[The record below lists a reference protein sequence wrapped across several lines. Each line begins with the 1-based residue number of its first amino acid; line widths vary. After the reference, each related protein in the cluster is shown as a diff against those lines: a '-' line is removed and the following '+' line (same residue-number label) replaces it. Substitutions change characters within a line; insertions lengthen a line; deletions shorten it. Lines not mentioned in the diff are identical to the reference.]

1 MDLWNTIY
9 EATGISYVMEMLRG
23 ESVSSKEDNLT
34 INEIKPMRYDFRP
47 ENLDQYIG
55 QEEAKDRIKMC
66 VEQCLTLNPVHF
78 LIYGTKGH
86 GKTTLALIIAKM
98 LGFEIMTYVGNSFT
112 QKNLIDFLSKNQ
124 DNSAKGMVLF
134 IDEIHGLD
142 KNLADYML
150 PIIEQ
155 FILPEGKLKLRPF
168 VLIGC
173 TTDKNQLAKKSEPF
187 VDRCASG
194 DIKLEHY
201 KAENIKVI
209 LKQLN
214 DRVYQVNIP
223 EEVYDI
229 LAINTRFNPR
239 TAIAFFKDYLICKDI
254 NKVLKSHRVVKNS
267 LNTDDIL
274 VLKHLVE
281 IGKPIGMEVLAIITQ
296 QTKQDYQ
303 LLQEPFLIQQG
314 YVSRTAR
321 GRVAT
326 EKTKLLLQ
334 NLKNE
339 N

>member
-1 MDLWNTIY
+1 MDFMDILGITQLMEWGK
-9 EATGISYVMEMLRG
+9 EALGIN
-23 ESVSSKEDNLT
+23 KEDNLL
-34 INEIKPMRYDFRP
+34 INEIKPMKYNFRP

-66 VEQCLTLNPVHF
+66 VEQCLTLNPIHF
-78 LIYGTKGH
+78 LIFGTKGH

-112 QKNLIDFLSKNQ
+112 KKNLIDFLAKNQ
-124 DNSAKGMVLF
+124 DNKIPMILF
-134 IDEIHGLD
+134 LDEIHGLD

-155 FILPEGKLKLRPF
+155 FILPEGNLKLRPF

-201 KAENIKVI
+201 KAEDIKTI

-214 DRVYQVNIP
+214 ERVYQANIS
-223 EEVYDI
+223 EEVFDI
-229 LAINTRFNPR
+229 LAINTRYNPR
-239 TAIAFFKDYLICKDI
+239 TATAFFKDYLICKDI
-254 NKVLKSHRVVKNS
+254 NKVLKSHRVIKNS
-267 LNTDDIL
+267 LNTDDIM
-274 VLKHLVE
+274 VLKHLIE
-281 IGKPIGMEVLAIITQ
+281 IGKPTGVEVLAIITQ
-296 QTKQDYQ
+296 QTRQDYQ

-314 YVSRTAR
+314 YISRTAR

-326 EKTKLLLQ
+326 EKAKLLLQ
-334 NLKNE
+334 EIKNE
-339 N
+339 R